1 MSQISLF
8 YEIESLLKDILS
20 SSPCWTPCAFQRQC
34 CKDFQSSGNRP
45 WGKFL
50 LSDSGAGV
58 GDSEL
63 GVIEDELGIGED
75 EDND

>member
-1 MSQISLF
+1 MLF
-8 YEIESLLKDILS
+8 NDNVVKTFSHLATGPGE
-20 SSPCWTPCAFQRQC
+20 
-34 CKDFQSSGNRP
+34 
-45 WGKFL
+45 KFL